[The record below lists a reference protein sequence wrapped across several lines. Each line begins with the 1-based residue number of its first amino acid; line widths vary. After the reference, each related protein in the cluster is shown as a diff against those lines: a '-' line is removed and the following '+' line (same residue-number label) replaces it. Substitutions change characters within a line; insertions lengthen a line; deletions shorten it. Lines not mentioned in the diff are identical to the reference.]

1 MAYGL
6 VVEYYCL
13 CRQDFSLDTD
23 TDTDTVTVGGDR
35 LGRNGQSVIAII
47 STMAG
52 GHRYRSWFSGCCCCT
67 VIYALVVV
75 CRSAVVVVGL
85 HNSATH
91 VELRQTLI
99 HKSIRVSSVRA

>member
-35 LGRNGQSVIAII
+35 LVGNGQSVIAII

-52 GHRYRSWFSGCCCCT
+52 GHRHRSWFSGCCCCT
-67 VIYALVVV
+67 VMPL
-75 CRSAVVVVGL
+75 SLSVGRL
-85 HNSATH
+85 WWWWGCTTLQHTSNSG
-91 VELRQTLI
+91 R
-99 HKSIRVSSVRA
+99 R